1 MAGLTKE
8 EMSFVD
14 FILEEL
20 IQGKQ
25 ISNDILVEL
34 ISTMCDAH
42 DDYRIENHDL
52 KEKLKERDE
61 YIEDWV
67 H

>member
-34 ISTMCDAH
+34 ISTMYDAH